1 MKFENHKKVLKL
13 GGNPAINF
21 TEKYFKSYI
30 FLLSEEL
37 FKIIKS
43 KMVIKQF
50 SCILSV

>member
-21 TEKYFKSYI
+21 TEKYFKSNI
-30 FLLSEEL
+30 FLLTVEL

-43 KMVIKQF
+43 KMVIQQL
-50 SCILSV
+50 SSILSV